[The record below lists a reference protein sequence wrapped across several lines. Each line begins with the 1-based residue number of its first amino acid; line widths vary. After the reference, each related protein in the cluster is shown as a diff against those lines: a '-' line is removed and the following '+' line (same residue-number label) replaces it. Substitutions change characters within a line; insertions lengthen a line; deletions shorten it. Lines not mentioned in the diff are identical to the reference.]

1 MKLTFL
7 LQPVADLG
15 PAIEFY
21 RDELGLEEAW
31 REGDD
36 TVAFWLPGR
45 DAQYMVSI
53 TDEPAGP
60 MFLVDSLTAWI
71 AEHPDVVTVIER
83 YDIPGG
89 AVAGFRATGG
99 NVFYVFDQPGA

>member
-7 LQPVADLG
+7 YHPVEDIPTA
-15 PAIEFY
+15 AAFH
-21 RDELGLEEAW
+21 RDELGFEEAW

-45 DAQYMVSI
+45 TAQIMVS
-53 TDEPAGP
+53 TTNQPAGP
-60 MFLVDSLTAWI
+60 MFLVESVDGWLGD
-71 AEHPDVVTVIER
+71 HPGVGVAVDT

-89 AVAGFRATGG
+89 EVVGLVGPNG
-99 NVFYVFDQPGA
+99 YVFYVFDQPNA